1 MVEHRFRKAVP
12 ESRKSRNIKDLDPA
26 APGLSAPLQRAA
38 ENAENAPKM
47 PPDLA
52 QVAAAWQHMSEAVK
66 TGIVA
71 MVSAAANE

>member
-1 MVEHRFRKAVP
+1 V
-12 ESRKSRNIKDLDPA
+12 
-26 APGLSAPLQRAA
+26 QRAV
-38 ENAENAPKM
+38 ENAETAPKM